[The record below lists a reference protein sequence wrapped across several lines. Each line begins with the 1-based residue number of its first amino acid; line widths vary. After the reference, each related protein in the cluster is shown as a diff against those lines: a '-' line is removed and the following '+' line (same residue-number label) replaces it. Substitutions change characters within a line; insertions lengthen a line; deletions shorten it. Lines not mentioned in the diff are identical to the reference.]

1 MSLLPEGTPLEVR
14 SLLSL
19 EEMEALAPAW
29 DRLAR
34 ACGAPP
40 VASPAFLLPWYRHR
54 ARHDHPVLLAIQ
66 NRDGDLVA
74 LLPLLVGRRRRGHL
88 PVALLQCA
96 TRNAWAP
103 GVTALLHPGADQ
115 ELLAGCL
122 ARRALAL
129 PDWRIAEFFPLEPG
143 GPFEGALR
151 REIVRQRLRATSF
164 PPATSAA
171 IVLEGAEDESA
182 LLARFTRGRR
192 QRVRK
197 GWARIAAG
205 ELVVREVRSPRAL
218 GEALDD
224 VFTIA
229 EASWQG
235 QQGTSI
241 ASSPESR
248 AFYREACL
256 RLARSGQLDL
266 WILLEGNR
274 PVAFDLQVVDGAF
287 AWSLHRGYVPEAAPL
302 GPGVIL
308 LGEALRRHL
317 RRGVRRCELF
327 QPATDDKRRWNPDLP
342 AWHGLRI
349 FAPRPAAGLLG
360 RLDEI
365 RRVFLHF

>member
-1 MSLLPEGTPLEVR
+1 VSLLPEGVPLEVR
-14 SLLSL
+14 CLLSP
-19 EEMEALAPAW
+19 EEMEALSPAW
-29 DRLAR
+29 DRLAQ

-40 VASPAFLLPWYRHR
+40 VATPAFLLPWYRHR
-54 ARHDHPVLLAIQ
+54 ARHDRPVVLAI
-66 NRDGDLVA
+66 RGTEGDLVA
-74 LLPLLVGRRRRGHL
+74 LLPLVVGRRRRGRL
-88 PVALLQCA
+88 PVTVLQCA

-103 GVTALLHPGADQ
+103 GVTALLHPEADH

-122 ARRALAL
+122 ARRALTL
-129 PDWRIAEFFPLEPG
+129 PGWRIAEFFPLDPG
-143 GPFEGALR
+143 GPFERALR
-151 REIVRQRLRATSF
+151 REIVRHRLRATSF

-171 IVLEGAEDESA
+171 IVLEGAEDEDA
-182 LLARFTRGRR
+182 LLARFSRGRR

-197 GWARIAAG
+197 GWQRIAAG
-205 ELVVREVRSPRAL
+205 ELVVREVRSSRVL

-224 VFTIA
+224 VFGIA

-241 ASSPESR
+241 ASLPESR

-256 RLARSGQLDL
+256 RLAREGRLDL
-266 WILLEGNR
+266 WILVQAGR
-274 PVAFDLQVVDGAF
+274 PVAFDLQVVQGSL

-317 RRGVRRCELF
+317 HRGVRRCELF

-342 AWHGLRI
+342 TWHGLRI
-349 FAPRPAAGLLG
+349 FAPRPTAGLLG
-360 RLDEI
+360 RLDEL
-365 RRVFLHF
+365 RRAFRHS

>member
-1 MSLLPEGTPLEVR
+1 VSLLPEGTPLEVHP
-14 SLLSL
+14 LLSL
-19 EEMEALAPAW
+19 EEMETLAPAW
-29 DRLAR
+29 DHLAR

-40 VASPAFLLPWYRHR
+40 VAFPSFVLPWYRHR
-54 ARHDHPVLLAIQ
+54 ARHDHPVVLAI
-66 NRDGDLVA
+66 RDRQGDLLA

-88 PVALLQCA
+88 PVSLLQCA

-103 GVTALLHPGADQ
+103 GVTALLHPGADR

-122 ARRALAL
+122 ARHALAL

-143 GPFEGALR
+143 GLFENALR

-164 PPATSAA
+164 PPASSAA
-171 IVLEGAEDESA
+171 IVLEGAEDEEA

-197 GWARIAAG
+197 GWHRLEAG
-205 ELVVREVRSPRAL
+205 ELAVREIRSPRAL

-224 VFTIA
+224 VFAIA

-235 QQGTSI
+235 QRGTSI

-248 AFYREACL
+248 SFYREACL
-256 RLARSGQLDL
+256 RLAREGRLDL
-266 WILLEGNR
+266 WILVEDGR
-274 PVAFDLQVVDGAF
+274 PVAFDLQVVEGDL

-302 GPGVIL
+302 GPGVVL

-317 RRGVRRCELF
+317 RRGIRRCELF

-342 AWHGLRI
+342 TWHGLRI
-349 FAPRPAAGLLG
+349 FAPRAAAGLLG

-365 RRVFLHF
+365 RQIFRHR